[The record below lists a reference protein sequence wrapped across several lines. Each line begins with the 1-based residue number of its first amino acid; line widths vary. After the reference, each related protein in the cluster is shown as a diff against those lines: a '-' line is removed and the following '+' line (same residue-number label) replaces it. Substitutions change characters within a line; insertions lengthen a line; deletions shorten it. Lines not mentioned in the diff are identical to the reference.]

1 MLSVEKKAKKKPT
14 TNYLAVVPAFY
25 QQRKNTH
32 FLRSSM
38 IFFSTVKH
46 AYLQCTIRLYNNFFI
61 YPVTS

>member
-14 TNYLAVVPAFY
+14 TNYLAVVPTFY

-38 IFFSTVKH
+38 IFFSTV
-46 AYLQCTIRLYNNFFI
+46 RLYNNFFI